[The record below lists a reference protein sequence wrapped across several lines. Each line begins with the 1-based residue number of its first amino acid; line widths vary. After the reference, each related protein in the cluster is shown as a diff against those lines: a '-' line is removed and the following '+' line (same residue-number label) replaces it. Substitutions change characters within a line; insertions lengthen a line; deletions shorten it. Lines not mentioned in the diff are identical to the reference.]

1 MLNWFIQQK
10 MIIMSKTEFEN
21 MHSKTKNYKKCY
33 AWRVHPGFGYVC
45 YDMCDEDKRKMCIE
59 DFKKDKLKTPL
70 SNFFKR

>member
-1 MLNWFIQQK
+1 

>member
-1 MLNWFIQQK
+1 MPNSIK
-10 MIIMSKTEFEN
+10 SKF
-21 MHSKTKNYKKCY
+21 KTKNYKKCY